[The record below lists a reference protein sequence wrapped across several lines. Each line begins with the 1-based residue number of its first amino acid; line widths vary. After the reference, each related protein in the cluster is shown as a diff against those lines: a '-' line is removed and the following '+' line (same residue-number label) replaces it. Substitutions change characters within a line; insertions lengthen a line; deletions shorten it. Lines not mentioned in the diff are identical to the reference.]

1 MASFYERNNTMV
13 RRILT
18 CLLIMAIVAVSAEGI
33 AHTVNTYNAWV
44 FKNTQ
49 LLQAQ
54 KELVEAH
61 TRLLEEETLL
71 LVKQR
76 KY

>member
-1 MASFYERNNTMV
+1 MFKKIFISLV
-13 RRILT
+13 CVIGV
-18 CLLIMAIVAVSAEGI
+18 AIVTVAAEGI
-33 AHTVNTYNAWV
+33 AISVNTHNAWV

-61 TRLLEEETLL
+61 TRLLEEETMLL
-71 LVKQR
+71 TKQR
-76 KY
+76 ANLKY

>member
-1 MASFYERNNTMV
+1 MV
-13 RRILT
+13 KKIFVGLA
-18 CLLIMAIVAVSAEGI
+18 CVIGI
-33 AHTVNTYNAWV
+33 AIITVACEGVAISVNTHNAWV

-61 TRLLEEETLL
+61 TRLLEEETML

-76 KY
+76 ANLKY

>member
-1 MASFYERNNTMV
+1 MFKKIFISLV
-13 RRILT
+13 CVIGV
-18 CLLIMAIVAVSAEGI
+18 AIVTVACEGVAVS
-33 AHTVNTYNAWV
+33 VNTHNAWV

-61 TRLLEEETLL
+61 TRMIEEETLL

-76 KY
+76 ANLKY

>member
-1 MASFYERNNTMV
+1 MFKKIFVGLVCVLGVVVFTAA
-13 RRILT
+13 
-18 CLLIMAIVAVSAEGI
+18 CEGI
-33 AHTVNTYNAWV
+33 AISVNTHNAWV
-44 FKNTQ
+44 FKQTQ
-49 LLQAQ
+49 LLQSQ

-76 KY
+76 ANLKY